1 MYDKWLKQ
9 RQEALEKQQKRL
21 EVAER
26 LESIEDSQTK
36 LKQKELQLW
45 YFNREEQLELEIE
58 GKKVFYPKRWF
69 GKKKNPR
76 QVDESYVPPEVKAV
90 YGKEN

>member
-1 MYDKWLKQ
+1 MLILNYF
-9 RQEALEKQQKRL
+9 R
-21 EVAER
+21 
-26 LESIEDSQTK
+26 
-36 LKQKELQLW
+36 

-69 GKKKNPR
+69 GKKKKPR